1 MIVQGRILALDLGE
15 RRIGLAV
22 SDELGLMAHGA
33 GVYQRKELSADI
45 EWLIQKARAMSCSE
59 FIIGLPRNMN
69 GTFGPR
75 AEFTRTFGDKL
86 AEDSGLPVKYWDER
100 LTTVEAE
107 KILIGADVSRKRR
120 KLVIDQNAA
129 ILILQGYLASLE
141 SGAGMKPA
149 NGGKL

>member
-1 MIVQGRILALDLGE
+1 MMAEGRLLALDLGE

-45 EWLIQKARAMSCSE
+45 AWLIQKARDLDCAQ
-59 FIIGLPRNMN
+59 FVIGLPRNMN

-75 AEFTRTFGDKL
+75 AESTREFGAKL
-86 AEDSGLPVKYWDER
+86 EEDSGLPVKYWDER

-141 SGAGMKPA
+141 SGRV
-149 NGGKL
+149 